1 MHTCNI
7 KQQYSRY
14 GPRHIP
20 RQAHSDLQVFSS
32 LLLFSSC
39 RTLLFSAQGQ
49 EDKKMEGKLGCFGK
63 FFLTAKPYI
72 AMICLQFGYA
82 GMNILTK
89 VSLNR
94 GMSHYVLVVYR
105 HAFATAVIAP
115 FAIIFER
122 KQRPKITFSIF
133 MQIFV
138 LGLLGPVID
147 QNFYYAGL
155 KFTSPTFS
163 CAMSNMLPAMTFV
176 MAVLCRMEILD
187 MKKVRCQAK
196 VIGTV
201 VTVAGAMLMTLYKG
215 NVVELVWTK
224 HVHPHYAETTTATSD
239 SSDKDWV
246 FGSILL
252 IIATFAWASFFILQN
267 VTMRKY
273 TAPFSL
279 TCLVCFIGTLQ
290 SIAVTFVM
298 EHKPNVWNIGWDLN
312 LLAAAYA
319 GIVSSSIAYY
329 VQGLVM
335 EKRGPV
341 FVTAFSPLMMIIV
354 AIMGSFIL
362 AEKIYMGGV
371 MGAILIVMGLY
382 SVLWGKYKEF
392 KEKELSEEIPDPV
405 KTISRTNNN
414 NNNMIVIEGV
424 EANDIEMQK
433 NETFKSAVPAI
444 AINSAMPT
452 PPMIAVQAPKL

>member
-1 MHTCNI
+1 
-7 KQQYSRY
+7 
-14 GPRHIP
+14 
-20 RQAHSDLQVFSS
+20 
-32 LLLFSSC
+32 
-39 RTLLFSAQGQ
+39 
-49 EDKKMEGKLGCFGK
+49 MEGKGCLGS
-63 FFLTAKPYI
+63 FFQRCKPYI
-72 AMICLQFGYA
+72 AMISLQFGYA
-82 GMNILTK
+82 GMNIITK

-115 FAIIFER
+115 FALVLER
-122 KQRPKITFSIF
+122 KVRPKITLPIF
-133 MQIFV
+133 LQLFV

-176 MAVLCRMEILD
+176 MAVLCRMEKLD
-187 MKKVRCQAK
+187 MKKFRCQAK
-196 VIGTV
+196 VVGTV

-215 NVVELVWTK
+215 PIVEMVWSK
-224 HVHPHYAETTTATSD
+224 YVHPHNSNAAENSG

-246 FGSILL
+246 KGSILL
-252 IIATFAWASFFILQN
+252 IIATFAWASFFILQAI
-267 VTMRKY
+267 TMRRY
-273 TAPFSL
+273 QAHLSL
-279 TCLVCFIGTLQ
+279 TSIVCFLGTLQ

-298 EHKPNVWNIGWDLN
+298 EHRPSAWTIGWDMN

-335 EKRGPV
+335 QKRGPV

-362 AEKIYMGGV
+362 AEKIFLGGV
-371 MGAILIVMGLY
+371 IGAVLIVAGLY

-392 KEKELSEEIPDPV
+392 KEKEAETIPEAIKGAGENGGMKTVMEETEED
-405 KTISRTNNN
+405 
-414 NNNMIVIEGV
+414 
-424 EANDIEMQK
+424 NDIEMQK
-433 NETFKSAVPAI
+433 SQANKLSTPAV
-444 AINSAMPT
+444 
-452 PPMIAVQAPKL
+452 AVQSVEAPKA

>member
-1 MHTCNI
+1 
-7 KQQYSRY
+7 
-14 GPRHIP
+14 
-20 RQAHSDLQVFSS
+20 
-32 LLLFSSC
+32 
-39 RTLLFSAQGQ
+39 
-49 EDKKMEGKLGCFGK
+49 MEGKLGCFAR
-63 FFLTAKPYI
+63 FFLTSKPYI

-82 GMNILTK
+82 GMNIITK

-105 HAFATAVIAP
+105 HAFATAAIAP
-115 FAIIFER
+115 FALYLER
-122 KQRPKITFSIF
+122 NIRPKITFSIF
-133 MQIFV
+133 MQMFV

-155 KFTSPTFS
+155 KLTSPTFS

-196 VIGTV
+196 VIGTI

-215 NVVELVWTK
+215 NVVELFWTK
-224 HVHPHYAETTTATSD
+224 HVHTHHVSETTSATSG

-273 TAPFSL
+273 TAPLSL

-290 SIAVTFVM
+290 SIAVTLVM
-298 EHKPNVWNIGWDLN
+298 DHKPGTWTIGWDMN

-371 MGAILIVMGLY
+371 MGAILIVIGLY
-382 SVLWGKYKEF
+382 AVLWGKYKEH
-392 KEKELSEEIPDPV
+392 KEKELAEEILDPV
-405 KTISRTNNN
+405 KANSGN
-414 NNNMIVIEGV
+414 NNNMNMMITDSV
-424 EANDIEMQK
+424 EVNDLEMQR
-433 NETFKSAVPAI
+433 NEMFKSSVPTI
-444 AINSAMPT
+444 AINAAMPT
-452 PPMIAVQAPKL
+452 PPMIAVETPRV